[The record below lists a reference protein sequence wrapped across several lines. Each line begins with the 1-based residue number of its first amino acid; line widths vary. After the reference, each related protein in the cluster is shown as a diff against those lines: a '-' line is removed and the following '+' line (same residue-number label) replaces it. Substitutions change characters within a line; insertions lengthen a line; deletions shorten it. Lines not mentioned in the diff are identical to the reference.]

1 MTRRVGPARVAAVNA
16 KRPRTPP
23 VVVAGGPAP
32 MTTAI
37 AEIIRAMVDRQR
49 QRERG

>member
-1 MTRRVGPARVAAVNA
+1 MTRRVGSARVVAVNA
-16 KRPRTPP
+16 KRPVAPR